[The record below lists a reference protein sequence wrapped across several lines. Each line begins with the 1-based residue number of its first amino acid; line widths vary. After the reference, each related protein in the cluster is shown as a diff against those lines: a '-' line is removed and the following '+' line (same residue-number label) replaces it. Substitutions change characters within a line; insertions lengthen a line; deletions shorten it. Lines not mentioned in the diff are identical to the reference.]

1 LRKNDKIG
9 EKKEPKML
17 KELIYL
23 GVGGALLAK
32 EKVEEELSELVERGK
47 VSREEAKNIIDKAVQ
62 KGQEEEEKLEKRIE
76 ESIRRVLE
84 EMGVATRKDIEEM
97 IEKLKKEAE

>member
-1 LRKNDKIG
+1 MLRD
-9 EKKEPKML
+9 
-17 KELIYL
+17 LIYL

-47 VSREEAKNIIDKAVQ
+47 VSREEAKNIVDKAVQ
-62 KGQEEEEKLEKRIE
+62 KGREEEEKLEKRIE
-76 ESIRRVLE
+76 DSIRKVLE